1 MSKKTPLY
9 AVHVEKGAKM
19 VDFAGWSMPVLY
31 DSIISEHNAVRQG
44 CGIFDVSHMGEFLFR
59 GPNALDA
66 VDYLI
71 SNNLKKVGLNKGVY
85 SPLLYKNGTFVDD
98 VIAYALADDVVWMVV
113 NASNI
118 EKDEKWIRSCLD
130 EVKDKFSVTM
140 EDYSAK
146 MSLLAIQ
153 GKNSENIIGKLFP
166 DLKNKE
172 PFSFSQTSFLD
183 KDGKSRNAS
192 VARTGYTG
200 EAGVEV
206 MLANEDAIPLFL
218 RALDLGA
225 KPCGLGSRD
234 TLRLE
239 KGYSLYGNEIDQTV
253 NPLESGLAWTVD
265 FEKDFV
271 GKEALLQIKQK
282 LKTEPGRRLKG
293 FTLLE
298 RSVARHGCLA
308 YSLDEKEI
316 GIVTSGAFSPTLK
329 KSIGLV
335 FVPGD
340 YKDKEILIDIRGKK
354 FKATLGKRVFC

>member
-9 AVHVEKGAKM
+9 KVHVEKGAKM
-19 VDFAGWSMPVLY
+19 VDFAGWSMPLLY
-31 DSIISEHNAVRQG
+31 DSIISEHQAVRQG

-59 GPNALDA
+59 GPDAIAA

-98 VIAYALADDVVWMVV
+98 VIAYAESEEVVWMVV

-118 EKDEKWIRSCLD
+118 EKDEKWIRSCLE
-130 EVKDKFSVTM
+130 EVKGKFDVTM
-140 EDYSAK
+140 EDFSEK
-146 MSLLAIQ
+146 TSLLAIQ
-153 GKNSENIIGKLFP
+153 GKQSEAVIEKLFP

-172 PFSFSQTSFLD
+172 LFSFVPASFLD
-183 KDGKSRNAS
+183 KDQQERHAA

-200 EAGVEV
+200 ENGIEV
-206 MLANEDAIPLFL
+206 MLANEDAVPLFL
-218 RALDLGA
+218 RALELGA
-225 KPCGLGSRD
+225 KPCGLGARD

-282 LKTEPGRRLKG
+282 LKSEHGRRLKG
-293 FTLLE
+293 FTLLD

-340 YKDKEILIDIRGKK
+340 YKEKEILIDIREKK